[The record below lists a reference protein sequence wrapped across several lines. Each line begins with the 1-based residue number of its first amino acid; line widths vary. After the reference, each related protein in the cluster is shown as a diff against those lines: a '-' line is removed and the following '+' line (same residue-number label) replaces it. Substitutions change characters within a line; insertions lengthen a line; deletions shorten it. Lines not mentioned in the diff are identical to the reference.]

1 MNGMAIVGVG
11 LEPVWVFI
19 RIFES
24 VVDAINL
31 EPSAETIEAL
41 VDVFGNGRG
50 ENGIVVFQSGEA
62 RGGLLFG
69 SSRCQRCRSDQG
81 PVVGTDLRYAV
92 FQMVHAVSRSL
103 YCMSHRLNAAAAAS
117 SPGFIS

>member
-11 LEPVWVFI
+11 LEPVRIVI
-19 RIFES
+19 RVFES

-31 EPSAETIEAL
+31 EPGTETIETL
-41 VDVFGNGRG
+41 VDAFGNGRG

-69 SSRCQRCRSDQG
+69 SFRCQRCRSGQA
-81 PVVGTDLRYAV
+81 PVVGTDLRHAV
-92 FQMVHAVSRSL
+92 LQMVHAVSK
-103 YCMSHRLNAAAAAS
+103 
-117 SPGFIS
+117 